1 MEIQVMEIQALESH
15 KAHARHLKQFNQGIE
30 LFNTGVSCPKEESPL
45 KDGWLCGQQL
55 RAVRV
60 AALAESQSK
69 HL

>member
-1 MEIQVMEIQALESH
+1 MEIQAMKIQLDH
-15 KAHARHLKQFNQGIE
+15 KAHAKHLKQFNQGIE
-30 LFNTGVSCPKEESPL
+30 QFNTGVSCPKEESSL